1 MLTDVSYFQA
11 RLGAA
16 FSVAGAAPELG
27 LALVLAEVDATANPQ
42 AFALTFQGPL
52 SPELEQQTVELLRD
66 GDAPLAIFLVPAG
79 RNAAGMQYY
88 AVFNN

>member
-1 MLTDVSYFQA
+1 MSTDVSYFQA
-11 RLGAA
+11 RLGAV

-27 LALVLAEVDATANPQ
+27 LGLVLDEVQPSPNPQ
-42 AFALTFQGPL
+42 AFALTFQGPGA
-52 SPELEQQTVELLRD
+52 PELEQQTVELLRE

-79 RNAAGMQYY
+79 RNAGGMQYY

>member
-1 MLTDVSYFQA
+1 MSTDVSYFQA
-11 RLGAA
+11 RLGAV
-16 FSVAGAAPELG
+16 FSVAGAAPELA
-27 LALVLAEVDATANPQ
+27 LALVLDEVQPSAKPQ
-42 AFALTFQGPL
+42 AFSLTFQGPG

-79 RNAAGMQYY
+79 RNAAGMQYH